1 MLIFTNLCD
10 TYVYDTDVSYID
22 REFKFAISSYP
33 FTLKDF
39 SALLKDVLN
48 PDVQDTVFGDFKP
61 LGEVDQPGYYIHVVK
76 KQLAD

>member
-1 MLIFTNLCD
+1 MPYHTIKC
-10 TYVYDTDVSYID
+10 VVD

-33 FTLKDF
+33 FTLEDF

-48 PDVQDTVFGDFKP
+48 PDVQDTVYGDFKP
-61 LGEVDQPGYYIHVVK
+61 VGEIAQPGYYIHVVK